1 MQIMANE
8 TQHFTRDHKW
18 HTFGNTAQTVLTIG
32 PSGGEQNGANCS
44 PKKIWII
51 FFQKKMKRTSLNGS
65 SLPRP
70 WVRRWRWTVAG
81 RNRVAAAVGPSE
93 QLAPPW
99 PVTARS
105 DWLSVEQ
112 LTHAQTA
119 KATGCGARPLSSLL
133 SLFSFSIR
141 SSAHTDT
148 HRPHSTHTHTHTETR
163 LTDTHTHTHTP
174 AVDFGCGGLW
184 CRVSSQSVPPDQQTN
199 LQLIWFFKLF
209 NLFEWFKF

>member
-1 MQIMANE
+1 
-8 TQHFTRDHKW
+8 
-18 HTFGNTAQTVLTIG
+18 
-32 PSGGEQNGANCS
+32 
-44 PKKIWII
+44 
-51 FFQKKMKRTSLNGS
+51 MKRTSLNGS

-133 SLFSFSIR
+133 SLFPFQSDP
-141 SSAHTDT
+141 AHTLT
-148 HRPHSTHTHTHTETR
+148 HTGRIRHTHTHTLKQGS
-163 LTDTHTHTHTP
+163 LTHTHTHTHTP

-209 NLFEWFKF
+209 NLFK